1 MLNERIEKALN
12 EQINAEMW
20 SAYLYLSMAAY
31 CHKTGQPGMAK

>member
-20 SAYLYLSMAAY
+20 SAYPKSFS
-31 CHKTGQPGMAK
+31 KDKV